1 MNTTQKIA
9 RYGAT
14 LALAL
19 ALVATTAP
27 VSVFATDEEV
37 AEDGTHEGYE
47 EAYYD
52 PSAAPFVLETVSG
65 GVQTAAAGAGF
76 GLGVG
81 AAASGEEGLGIGA
94 GATDLGSQATA
105 AGIGIPQLIVGQP

>member
-1 MNTTQKIA
+1 MNTTQKIV

-19 ALVATTAP
+19 ALVGTTAP
-27 VSVFATDEEV
+27 VSVFATDEEA
-37 AEDGTHEGYE
+37 AEEGSDQAYE
-47 EAYYD
+47 QAYD

-76 GLGVG
+76 GLGIG
-81 AAASGEEGLGIGA
+81 AAASGEEGLAIGA
-94 GATDLGSQATA
+94 AATDLGSQAAA